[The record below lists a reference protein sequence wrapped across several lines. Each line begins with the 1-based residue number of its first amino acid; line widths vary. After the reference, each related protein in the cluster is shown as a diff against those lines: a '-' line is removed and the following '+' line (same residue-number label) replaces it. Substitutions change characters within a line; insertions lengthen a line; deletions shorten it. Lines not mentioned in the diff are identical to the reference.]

1 MSRFTNVLRAVMI
14 GAPGSGKGTIS
25 GRLERDFGVVHLS
38 SGDLLRNN
46 VLEGSA
52 IGVQAKEFIDRGE
65 LVPDSVMVTL
75 INNVLQELK
84 GKGWLVDGIK

>member
-1 MSRFTNVLRAVMI
+1 MI

-46 VLEGSA
+46 VLDGTKV
-52 IGVQAKEFIDRGE
+52 GVQAKTFIDKGE
-65 LVPDSVMVTL
+65 LVPDNVMVTL
-75 INNVLQELK
+75 VGDVLQELK
-84 GKGWLVDGIK
+84 GKGWLVDGRAHT

>member
-1 MSRFTNVLRAVMI
+1 MRILRAVMI

-46 VLEGSA
+46 VLNRTEVGR
-52 IGVQAKEFIDRGE
+52 QAEEFIDKGD
-65 LVPDSVMVTL
+65 LVPDELMVIL
-75 INNVLQELK
+75 VGNVLEELQ
-84 GKGWLVDGIK
+84 GKGWLLDGEDT